1 MIKTLTFLVLLMAGW
16 PAFPAAVSARSTVL
30 PPQEIVGKIL
40 VVDRGQ
46 GRLLME
52 ERGLEVW
59 ATDPHQL
66 DGLTPGQKVRLR
78 VQQQDGK
85 QVIYSIAPLPQ

>member
-1 MIKTLTFLVLLMAGW
+1 MIKPLRFLVLLLAGW
-16 PAFPAAVSARSTVL
+16 SAFPAAVSARSVVL

-46 GRLLME
+46 GRIVME

-59 ATDPHQL
+59 AADPRQL

-78 VQQQDGK
+78 VQQQDGR
-85 QVIYSIAPLPQ
+85 QVIYSIAPLSQ